1 MASLELQ
8 SSSSETAQKPQSQT
22 SHDESNIV
30 KTKTSKT
37 ASKKRSFVPRI
48 GCFRSEPDVD
58 GGPSPVTESGNNG
71 DHHVPTHLVVMV
83 NGITGSARDWKYAA
97 KQFRKRFPQDILV
110 HCSECNSSMLTFDGI
125 DIMGERLANE
135 VRSIIEHNPGLQNI
149 SFIGHSLG
157 GLVARYAI
165 GRLYEQNL
173 TKQLSEG
180 NGDCKTDG
188 DGNPC
193 LDEKSKGKIAGLKP
207 MNFVTFATPH
217 LGSRG
222 HKQVPLFCGLY
233 IMEKTASHMS
243 WILRRTGK
251 HLFLTDSEN
260 GKPPLLLQMVN
271 DYGDLPFMSA
281 LQSFRRCV
289 AYSNTCFDCLVG
301 WSTSSIRRKVE
312 LPKCKHPPKNE
323 KYPHIVN
330 VEAPKISSTEKE
342 AIFEANVNEHKTI
355 NMEGE
360 HLLRQF

>member
-1 MASLELQ
+1 MASQGVLE
-8 SSSSETAQKPQSQT
+8 
-22 SHDESNIV
+22 
-30 KTKTSKT
+30 
-37 ASKKRSFVPRI
+37 I
-48 GCFRSEPDVD
+48 GN
-58 GGPSPVTESGNNG
+58 TQQNNF
-71 DHHVPTHLVVMV
+71 
-83 NGITGSARDWKYAA
+83 A
-97 KQFRKRFPQDILV
+97 KDFPKIFS
-110 HCSECNSSMLTFDGI
+110 CI
-125 DIMGERLANE
+125 

-355 NMEGE
+355 NMEEAMIRGLTKVSWE
-360 HLLRQF
+360 RVDVSFKRSKQRFLAHGTIQVNTYCVNSDGADVISHVIDNFLL